1 MKKIVLSLV
10 LFGSF
15 YTSVN
20 AQRLAK
26 GIVFED
32 KNQNNKFDK
41 SENVYRMYKFSNGKQ
56 VVSTNDKG
64 EYQIEI
70 DNETILFVIKPTN
83 YKIPTN
89 EFNQPQFYYINKP
102 NGSQN

>member
-20 AQRLAK
+20 AQQFVK

-41 SENVYRMYKFSNGKQ
+41 SEKSLSNVQVSNGKQ
-56 VVSTNDKG
+56 VVSTND
-64 EYQIEI
+64 ELER
-70 DNETILFVIKPTN
+70 ILNLIK
-83 YKIPTN
+83 
-89 EFNQPQFYYINKP
+89 
-102 NGSQN
+102 